1 MFHSLR
7 SRLTAVY
14 LGLIIIGFGGLTL
27 WAGRQIANTTFS
39 DFSKTLQAQALFL
52 ANQLI
57 EPLEYNRSQ
66 MGPFV
71 NNSATAVSGEITI
84 YTGSGDVIISST
96 TTPSTSIYPEI
107 EAIQPNSSGE
117 STLYATAEIK
127 DDDKLLG
134 VIQIGVPTAIP
145 QAIVNQRW
153 AGLAIGFFTVSIV
166 GILVSF
172 WLLNTLTK
180 PLSHL
185 RDTAHKMADGDLSQ
199 RVTELPKDEIG
210 EVGHAFNEMAEQVEA
225 VVNEQRAFASN
236 ASHELRTPLTTIR
249 LRTEALKGGDLD
261 AETTAEYIEE
271 IDGEVK
277 RMSHLVDDLLLL
289 SRLDAHQLEIGKD
302 QIDPT
307 RLLNAILREFEN
319 SIQARNLTMHNHPA
333 EDAIAAVQAN
343 MSHLRIVFR
352 NVIENSVKYT
362 PAKGQIDIKLTQQR
376 EFVLFHIVDNG
387 RGIAPE
393 DLANI
398 GKRFFRTDKARSREI
413 EGTGLG
419 LALVHSILDLY
430 GGELTIESDGLDQG
444 TAVSVLWPLNPKES
458 NG

>member
-27 WAGRQIANTTFS
+27 WAGRQIALTTFS
-39 DFSKTLQAQALFL
+39 DFSKTLQTQALFL

-57 EPLEYNRSQ
+57 EPLEHNPAQ
-66 MGPFV
+66 VAPFL

-84 YTGSGDVIISST
+84 YTGSGDVILSST
-96 TTPSTSIYPEI
+96 TNPSPSIYPQT
-107 EAIQPNSSGE
+107 EATQPNSKGD
-117 STLYATAEIK
+117 STLYVTAEIK
-127 DDDKLLG
+127 DDEHLLG
-134 VIQIGVPTAIP
+134 IIQIGVPTSIP

-199 RVTELPKDEIG
+199 RVTVLPKDEIG

-249 LRTEALKGGDLD
+249 LRTEALKGYDLD
-261 AETTAEYIEE
+261 TATTAEYIEE

-277 RMSHLVDDLLLL
+277 RMSNLVDDLLLL
-289 SRLDAHQLEIGKD
+289 SRLDARQLEIGKD
-302 QIDPT
+302 QIDPA

-319 SIQARNLTMHNHPA
+319 RIKTKNLTLHNQPPA
-333 EDAIAAVQAN
+333 EALPAVQAN
-343 MSHLRIVFR
+343 MSHLRIIFR

-362 PAKGQIDIKLTQQR
+362 PVNGRIDIQLTAQR
-376 EFVLFHIVDNG
+376 SFITLQVVDNG
-387 RGIAPE
+387 RGIASE
-393 DLANI
+393 DLAKI

-419 LALVHSILDLY
+419 LALVYSILDLY
-430 GGELTIESDGLDQG
+430 GGELKIESDGLNQG
-444 TAVSVLWPLNPKES
+444 TAVSVLWPLIPKED

>member
-27 WAGRQIANTTFS
+27 WAGRQIAISTFS
-39 DFSKTLQAQALFL
+39 DFSKTLQAQAFFL

-57 EPLEYNRSQ
+57 EPLEHDPAEAA
-66 MGPFV
+66 PFV
-71 NNSATAVSGEITI
+71 NNAATAVSGEITI
-84 YTGSGDVIISST
+84 YTRAGNVILSSAP
-96 TTPSTSIYPEI
+96 TPSNSIYPTT
-107 EAIQPNSSGE
+107 EAVQSNNDGT
-117 STLYATAEIK
+117 STLYVTAEIR
-127 DDDKLLG
+127 DEEHLLG
-134 VIQIGVPTAIP
+134 IIQIGVPTLIP

-153 AGLAIGFFTVSIV
+153 AGLAFGFFAVSFI
-166 GILVSF
+166 GILVSL

-185 RDTAHKMADGDLSQ
+185 RDTAHKMAEGDLSQ
-199 RVTELPKDEIG
+199 RVTILPKDEIG
-210 EVGHAFNEMAEQVEA
+210 EVGDAFNEMAEQVEA

-249 LRTEALKGGDLD
+249 LRTEALRAGDLD
-261 AETTAEYIEE
+261 AATTAEYIEE

-277 RMSHLVDDLLLL
+277 RMSNLVDDLLLL
-289 SRLDAHQLEIGKD
+289 SRLDAQKLEIGKD
-302 QIDPT
+302 QIDPE
-307 RLLNAILREFEN
+307 RLLKAVVREFEN
-319 SIQARNLTMHNHPA
+319 RIEAKQLNLCNHPV
-333 EDAIAAVQAN
+333 EELVPAVQAN
-343 MSHLRIVFR
+343 MSHLRIVYR

-362 PAKGQIDIKLTQQR
+362 PPNGQIDVRLSPQSKFITLQ
-376 EFVLFHIVDNG
+376 VVDNG

-393 DLANI
+393 DLAKI
-398 GKRFFRTDKARSREI
+398 GKRFFRTDKARTRDI

-430 GGELTIESDGLDQG
+430 GGTLHIESEGLDKG
-444 TAVSVLWPLNPKES
+444 TAVTVLWPLTPKKE
-458 NG
+458 NA